1 MNFDTRTV
9 LDIIEIDSELKNKLV
24 SIIDEEQ
31 LFSDSIGHFNSD
43 EFIDSI
49 QPLIHDCIKTFFKKD
64 LKKLKIPFISG
75 IVNLKNVDYKQI
87 IEEITQL

>member
-1 MNFDTRTV
+1 

-24 SIIDEEQ
+24 TIIDEEQ

-43 EFIDSI
+43 EFVNSI
-49 QPLIHDCIKTFFKKD
+49 EPLIHDCIKTFFKKD